1 MHPGRLHEPSFTV
14 YAGSKLSADESVQP
28 GSRRPHPPESAVAE
42 GSYPGRV
49 LSVQPP
55 YWHIVGSAMMPIGG
69 EGGGGDETSVSVACC
84 SAREPRKMVW

>member
-49 LSVQPP
+49 LSVQP
-55 YWHIVGSAMMPIGG
+55 
-69 EGGGGDETSVSVACC
+69 
-84 SAREPRKMVW
+84 R